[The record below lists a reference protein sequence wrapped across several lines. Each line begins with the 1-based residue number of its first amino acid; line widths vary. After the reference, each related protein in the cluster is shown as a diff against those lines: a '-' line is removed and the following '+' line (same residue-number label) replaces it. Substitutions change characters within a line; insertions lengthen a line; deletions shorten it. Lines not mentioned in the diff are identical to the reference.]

1 MIAFFYILGEF
12 TLKRENIRSRGDF
25 LNYYDEI
32 KKELLNNEITKKV
45 KNYSINKSDLTTY
58 YNIGKLLKEAGKHY
72 GDGIIKEYS
81 KKLTNEFGKGYT
93 FTSLTRMKK
102 FYNLIEKLATVS
114 QHLSYGHY
122 VELLPYDDIDKIN
135 YYIKITEEENL
146 SIRELREKIKNNEYE
161 RLDEETKK
169 KLKIKE
175 ELKVSD
181 LVKNPIQIKNTS
193 GYNEIS
199 EKVLQKL
206 ILEDIESFLKELG
219 NGFCFVESEY
229 KIKIGDRFNYI
240 DLLLYNIKYKCYVV
254 VELKVTELNSNHTG
268 QIQKYMN
275 YIDKNIK
282 NIDDNKTVGIIICKK
297 ENKYV
302 IEYCSDDRII
312 AREYELV

>member
-1 MIAFFYILGEF
+1 MIFI
-12 TLKRENIRSRGDF
+12 
-25 LNYYDEI
+25 NYYDEI

-302 IEYCSDDRII
+302 IEYCSDNRII
-312 AREYELV
+312 AREYELI